1 MSGPETITFQKGEV
15 ILKQGDPGDSAFLI
29 QMGKVEVFRSE
40 GEQHKPLGVLQAGG
54 IFGEMALIDPAPR
67 SATARA
73 LERTICTRIT
83 RETLDRAL
91 KQAPPMVRYLLR
103 SFIRNIRA
111 ANGQAQ
117 DETQDRA
124 DAVYMS
130 ESDSKQ
136 RILERRAYAD
146 GDLIF
151 RQGSDGSTAYLLQSG
166 RVDLIRDTED
176 GQHLMLRQLRP
187 GDVFGEMALLR
198 AAPRFA
204 TALVVGSANVEVLR
218 ADKFNDM
225 LVKGP
230 PFLRALVRI
239 YVEMVGSAKKA

>member
-1 MSGPETITFQKGEV
+1 MSGPETVTFQKGEV
-15 ILKQGDPGDSAFLI
+15 ILSQGDRGDSAFLV
-29 QMGKVEVFRSE
+29 QMGKVEVFRTE
-40 GEQHKPLGVLQAGG
+40 GEQRKPLGMVQVGG

-83 RETLDRAL
+83 RDTLDRAL

-111 ANGQAQ
+111 ANGEKLDSAG
-117 DETQDRA
+117 DRA
-124 DAVYMS
+124 DMVYMS
-130 ESDSKQ
+130 ENDSRQ

-146 GDLIF
+146 GDLVF
-151 RQGSDGSTAYLLQSG
+151 RQGSEGSTAYLLQSG
-166 RVDLIRDTED
+166 RIDLIRDTES
-176 GQHLMLRQLRP
+176 GEHLLLRQLQP
-187 GDVFGEMALLR
+187 GDVFGELALLR

-204 TALVVGSANVEVLR
+204 TAQVVGSANVEILR
-218 ADKFNDM
+218 VDKFNDM
-225 LVKGP
+225 LAKGP

-239 YVEMVGSAKKA
+239 YVEMVGSAKKP